1 MGRISL
7 QIETD
12 LWIMNFRNFASLE
25 MIFPLN
31 NVKDD
36 FVIERDVHK
45 TLKVVSHTKI
55 YSNEP
60 SF

>member
-1 MGRISL
+1 
-7 QIETD
+7 
-12 LWIMNFRNFASLE
+12 MNFRNFASVE
-25 MIFPLN
+25 MIFSLN

-36 FVIERDVHK
+36 FVIERDVQK
-45 TLKVVSHTKI
+45 KLKVVSHTKI